1 MKDEQQGRDAMQN
14 LNGYIINNQ
23 AIKVEAAR
31 SRRAPNSNTT
41 KIFVGNLTDQTRAPQ
56 VRELFGKF
64 GSVIECDVCP
74 SISSSH
80 FTASKYLSLY
90 IKLLHRLYGT
100 TDLFILSQ
108 MAM

>member
-23 AIKVEAAR
+23 PIKVEAAR
-31 SRRAPNSNTT
+31 SRRAPNTNTT

-64 GSVIECDVCP
+64 GTVIECDV
-74 SISSSH
+74 
-80 FTASKYLSLY
+80 
-90 IKLLHRLYGT
+90 R
-100 TDLFILSQ
+100 
-108 MAM
+108 